1 MIHSV
6 FVFLKALGY
15 DHPIHPMVTHI
26 TVGLTIGTIV
36 FGLISVIFRRVRL
49 KLTAWHCAM
58 LAIVSIVP
66 TVLFGYMDWREK
78 FNGEWLTPIIIKM
91 ILAGALFVCLFAAL
105 MLGRVRDWDRHGTEA
120 TDTSP
125 WREPKAIAALILYAV
140 CTGIVVVIGYLGGS
154 LVY

>member
-6 FVFLKALGY
+6 YVFLKALGY

-49 KLTAWHCAM
+49 KLTAWHCAL
-58 LAIVSIVP
+58 LAIVSIGP

-91 ILAGALFVCLFAAL
+91 ILAGVLFVCLLTAL
-105 MLGRVRDWDRHGTEA
+105 LLGRERDWDRHGPETTA
-120 TDTSP
+120 
-125 WREPKAIAALILYAV
+125 WREPQAIAALVLYAV
-140 CTGIVVVIGYLGGS
+140 CAGIVVVIGYLGGS